1 MSSIIELSDIEE
13 YNAEDFADVAKIVDK
28 DKDRDDIN
36 EDKSED
42 DENDE
47 TVAFFTSKL
56 QVPKIIYTTV
66 FVEYPETSL
75 EEVNNIQCHWLEES
89 HGCFFR
95 CGSSNI
101 KECPFFGR
109 ISIKKIKECAR
120 TLITDQ
126 EFVNQEHCS
135 IDFDSETFKKYTQ
148 QQDINSKEAKTYI
161 LFLAVNES
169 SYPFKKENISYDGRA
184 RIGR

>member
-13 YNAEDFADVAKIVDK
+13 YNAEDFADVAKIVNK

-36 EDKSED
+36 EDKSKD
-42 DENDE
+42 DENDG

-66 FVEYPETSL
+66 PVEYPETSL
-75 EEVNNIQCHWLEES
+75 EGVNNIQCHAFSDVVLQILKSVLFLVEYQL
-89 HGCFFR
+89 
-95 CGSSNI
+95 
-101 KECPFFGR
+101 
-109 ISIKKIKECAR
+109 KKIKECAR
-120 TLITDQ
+120 ALITDQ

-169 SYPFKKENISYDGRA
+169 SCPFKKENISCDGRA
-184 RIGR
+184 HIGRMTNY